1 MLTLKIGDRDK
12 IIKQCVKEFPNEACG
27 ILAGPP
33 SLRRVTKVYEMTNTD
48 KSAATFFM
56 DAKEQ
61 LKVTKEIRDSGLE
74 MAGIYHSHVA
84 SGAYPSNHDVEMA
97 FYPEASYVII
107 SLIDKNK
114 PDIKSFKIN
123 EGRITEEEIKVV

>member
-1 MLTLKIGDRDK
+1 MLTLKRDDRDK

-27 ILAGPP
+27 ILAG
-33 SLRRVTKVYEMTNTD
+33 RNGKVEKVYEMTNAD

-61 LKVTKEIRDSGLE
+61 LKVMREIRNSGLE
-74 MAGIYHSHVA
+74 MAGIYHSHAA

>member
-1 MLTLKIGDRDK
+1 MLILKRDDRDK
-12 IIKQCVKEFPNEACG
+12 IIRQCVKEFPNEACG
-27 ILAGPP
+27 ILSG
-33 SLRRVTKVYEMTNTD
+33 RNGKVEKVYEMTNTD

-97 FYPEASYVII
+97 FYPESSYVII

-123 EGRITEEEIKVV
+123 EGRITEEEIKVEGP

>member
-1 MLTLKIGDRDK
+1 MLTLKRGDRDK
-12 IIKQCVKEFPNEACG
+12 IIKHCVKEFPNEACG
-27 ILAGPP
+27 ILAG
-33 SLRRVTKVYEMTNTD
+33 RNGKVEKVYEMTNAD

-61 LKVTKEIRDSGLE
+61 FKVTKEIRNSGLE

-84 SGAYPSNHDVEMA
+84 SGAYPSDHDVEMA

-123 EGRITEEEIKVV
+123 EGRFMEEEIKVV

>member
-1 MLTLKIGDRDK
+1 MLTLKRGDRDK

-27 ILAGPP
+27 ILGG
-33 SLRRVTKVYEMTNTD
+33 RNGKVEKVYEMANTD

-61 LKVTKEIRDSGLE
+61 LGVTKEIRNSGLE
-74 MAGIYHSHVA
+74 MAGIYHSHAA

-97 FYPEASYVII
+97 FYPETSYVII